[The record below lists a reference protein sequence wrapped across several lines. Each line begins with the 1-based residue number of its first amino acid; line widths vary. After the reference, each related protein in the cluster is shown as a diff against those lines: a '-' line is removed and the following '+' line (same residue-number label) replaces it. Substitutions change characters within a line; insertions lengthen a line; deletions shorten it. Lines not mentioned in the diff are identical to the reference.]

1 VLPQQIIEASSQML
15 VREIV
20 VGSDKLT
27 MLPKHQVH
35 RELSDGAFE
44 IIPYDTE
51 QQKRAIGI
59 TIRKSWRGTTAQE
72 AFIDTIR
79 KIGLSLIKL

>member
-1 VLPQQIIEASSQML
+1 ML

-35 RELSDGAFE
+35 RELSEGAFE
-44 IIPYDTE
+44 MIAYDTE

-59 TIRKSWRGTTAQE
+59 TVRKSWRGTTTQE
-72 AFIDTIR
+72 AFVETIR
-79 KIGLSLIKL
+79 RIGLSLINL